1 MKGID
6 FKTKEELAKALFFTL
21 DTFKDENET
30 AMEVAP
36 RCAALEDLKKG
47 IVTKETM
54 RHIGKFNDAYMERI
68 SA

>member
-1 MKGID
+1 MEGID
-6 FKTKEELAKALFFTL
+6 FKTKEELVNALFFTL
-21 DTFKDENET
+21 DTFKDEKET
-30 AMEVAP
+30 AMEIVP

-54 RHIGKFNDAYMERI
+54 RNVGKFNDAYLERT